1 MEGSTCRLKRH
12 SVGVA
17 DGCSMGRC
25 SRPLSV
31 LPNLPSPVSTMGSL
45 RSNEGDSGSSS
56 PRSQSPR
63 GSGCYGSQWLWQTSM
78 VFQSPYAS
86 KALPSRGE
94 VGYLHAVPDG
104 DPGCSAESDRRQRV
118 RLRQT
123 RHKTQHLGIE
133 LIAPHRSTRKNKTQ
147 DRRRLRRYRRRWKIE
162 RLFAW
167 LQNFRRLVV
176 RYERYAENFLGMLQL
191 GCCLIL
197 LRHL

>member
-1 MEGSTCRLKRH
+1 MRRE
-12 SVGVA
+12 
-17 DGCSMGRC
+17 
-25 SRPLSV
+25 
-31 LPNLPSPVSTMGSL
+31 
-45 RSNEGDSGSSS
+45 
-56 PRSQSPR
+56 
-63 GSGCYGSQWLWQTSM
+63 CY
-78 VFQSPYAS
+78 A
-86 KALPSRGE
+86 SRGE

-104 DPGCSAESDRRQRV
+104 DPGCSAESDGDNAYDSDK
-118 RLRQT
+118 LDT
-123 RHKTQHLGIE
+123 ELSTYGIE